1 MEGKIEKSF
10 KNTLLIVILA
20 CCGIV
25 IVTGAVIDEKEKKAA
40 RGQNNGYPVGDIDNS
55 HDNVKKTEREICL
68 ERKGPTTIKGKVE
81 NLIDELHLTLW
92 NDLRRSGKDIYLVSE
107 IDEGEKISLALEE
120 ACAGLDKEDSGAKKK
135 KEADLKILESV
146 TTRGA
151 GHRLRIVFSGIDKDN
166 YQDYSIDPLTITA
179 FYYGSD
185 VRTKYKIMFGEDI
198 NYKKVPD
205 ENDVIGEC
213 RNIYYIAEIDRYLLS
228 DNCIEN
234 VSSEKRILKN
244 YIEKYEQVD
253 EYLYVYVY
261 TGYVLSNS
269 EGVKV
274 FKNMNDEVYL
284 TDLDDA
290 LGFSVIEE
298 NYQDFEEFKYTF
310 KLIDGQYSFY
320 SIEKVKKA

>member
-20 CCGIV
+20 CCSVV
-25 IVTGAVIDEKEKKAA
+25 IATGAVIDAKEKREA
-40 RGQNNGYPVGDIDNS
+40 RELNNGYPVGNIDNNY
-55 HDNVKKTEREICL
+55 DNVKKTEREICL
-68 ERKGPTTIKGKVE
+68 ERKEPTTIKGKAE

-92 NDLRRSGKDIYLVSE
+92 NDLRKNGKDIYLVSE
-107 IDEGEKISLALEE
+107 MDEGEKISLALEE

-146 TTRGA
+146 TTRGD
-151 GHRLRIVFSGIDKDN
+151 GHRLRIVFPGIDKDN
-166 YQDYSIDPLTITA
+166 YQDYIIDPLTITA
-179 FYYGSD
+179 FYYGTD

-234 VSSEKRILKN
+234 AGSEMRILKN

-269 EGVKV
+269 EGVKI

-284 TDLDDA
+284 TDLNDA
-290 LGFSVIEE
+290 LGFSVTEE
-298 NYQDFEEFKYTF
+298 NYQDFEEFKYSF

>member
-1 MEGKIEKSF
+1 M
-10 KNTLLIVILA
+10 
-20 CCGIV
+20 
-25 IVTGAVIDEKEKKAA
+25 
-40 RGQNNGYPVGDIDNS
+40 
-55 HDNVKKTEREICL
+55 
-68 ERKGPTTIKGKVE
+68 KGPTTIKGKVE
-81 NLIDELHLTLW
+81 NHIDELHLTLW

-107 IDEGEKISLALEE
+107 MDEGEKISLALEE
-120 ACAGLDKEDSGAKKK
+120 ACAGLDKEDSDAKKK

-185 VRTKYKIMFGEDI
+185 VRAKYKIMFGEDI

-213 RNIYYIAEIDRYLLS
+213 RSIYYIAEIDRYLLS

-310 KLIDGQYSFY
+310 KLTDEQYSFY